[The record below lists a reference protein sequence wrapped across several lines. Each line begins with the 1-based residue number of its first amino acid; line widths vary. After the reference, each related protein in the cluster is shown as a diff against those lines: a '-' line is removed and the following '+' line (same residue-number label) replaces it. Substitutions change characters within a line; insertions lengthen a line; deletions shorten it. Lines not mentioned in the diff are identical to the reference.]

1 MPTQTRVSE
10 LPAITGVTG
19 TDLLIVSS
27 SSATK
32 RVAISQIGDYFV
44 SAGVAGPTGA
54 SSTVTGPAGGVGATG
69 PVSDVAGPTG
79 DASTVAGPTGDV
91 GPTGADSFV
100 AGPTGEASTIT
111 GPTGASGDSITGPT
125 GDASNVTGPTG
136 EASTIAGPTGDTGA
150 QSTVTGPTGAVG
162 IGQVYATG
170 VTAPEPANDGEAW
183 IDTET
188 GKYYIRY
195 AGVWIEFGW
204 QPGA

>member
-27 SSATK
+27 NSATK
-32 RVAISQIGDYFV
+32 RVSISQIGTYFT

-69 PVSDVAGPTG
+69 A
-79 DASTVAGPTGDV
+79 ASQV
-91 GPTGADSFV
+91 
-100 AGPTGEASTIT
+100 T
-111 GPTGASGDSITGPT
+111 GPTGA
-125 GDASNVTGPTG
+125 
-136 EASTIAGPTGDTGA
+136 ASTVSGPTGDTGA
-150 QSTVTGPTGAVG
+150 ASTVTGPTGAIG
-162 IGQVYATG
+162 SGQVYATG
-170 VTAPEPANDGEAW
+170 PTAPVSANDGEAW

-188 GKYYIRY
+188 GKYYVRY
-195 AGVWIEFGW
+195 SGVWIEFGF

>member
-1 MPTQTRVSE
+1 MPIQKRVSE

-27 SSATK
+27 NSATK

-69 PVSDVAGPTG
+69 A
-79 DASTVAGPTGDV
+79 AST
-91 GPTGADSFV
+91 
-100 AGPTGEASTIT
+100 
-111 GPTGASGDSITGPT
+111 
-125 GDASNVTGPTG
+125 VTGPTG
-136 EASTIAGPTGDTGA
+136 EASTVSGPTGDTGA
-150 QSTVTGPTGAVG
+150 ASTVTGPPGAIG
-162 IGQVYATG
+162 SGQVHATG
-170 VTAPEPANDGEAW
+170 PTAPASANDGEAW

-188 GKYYIRY
+188 GKYYVRY
-195 AGVWIEFGW
+195 SGVWIEFGF